1 MKTLLVFAAV
11 FGLSVSAAS
20 ADCAWHS
27 KVTASVDTQTT
38 TASVTEADAQT
49 VAEAETLKK
58 EIPPKAE

>member
-1 MKTLLVFAAV
+1 
-11 FGLSVSAAS
+11 
-20 ADCAWHS
+20 
-27 KVTASVDTQTT
+27 VDTQTT